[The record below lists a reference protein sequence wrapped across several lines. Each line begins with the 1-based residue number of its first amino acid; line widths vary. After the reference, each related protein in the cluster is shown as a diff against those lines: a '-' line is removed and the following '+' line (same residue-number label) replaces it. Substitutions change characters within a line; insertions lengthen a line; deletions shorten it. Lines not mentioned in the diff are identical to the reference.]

1 MRCLQCKGDLERGTT
16 TYTDTRN
23 GYVIVLN
30 EVPAWVCRQCGE
42 ALLDAEAVRGIQE
55 VLSTLDAGVNKLR
68 HVA

>member
-42 ALLDAEAVRGIQE
+42 ALLDADAVRGIQQ
-55 VLSTLDAGVNKLR
+55 VLVTLDEGVSKLR